1 MATSRPRCGKPKSCS
16 KSSRDTRAQN
26 IKQEFAAREKID
38 GARIGP
44 LRQFTRRWK
53 EGGWIR
59 WSVPACGVAFFGV
72 MLWVVIIY
80 LPSGKAVL
88 KVQIDDPNVEVAVKG
103 STVVL
108 KAPGQEIE
116 VQPGETELTI
126 THGDLHFTTKSLTLK
141 RGDHKTVTVELVDS
155 KLAAKS
161 GDEVLGERPDKPSP
175 QAPAGAD
182 VKRTVA
188 KTDSPASLIAPFDS
202 AEAHAARTAW
212 ARSSQVDEERTNSL
226 GMKFALIPPGA
237 FHMGAPSSQEEPSS
251 KDDERPLHR
260 VQITQ
265 PFYLGICEVTEQEF
279 ERVTG
284 HNPSLFQRGDEVM
297 NADTRRFPVE
307 TVSWFDAVDFCN
319 QLSQL
324 ENRQP
329 CYAISGIQRRD
340 DGSIRVATVTI
351 AGGNGYR
358 LPTEAQWEY
367 ACRAGTTTP
376 FSFGRTN
383 NAHEANVDGEN
394 PYGTEDKG
402 PLVRRPTE
410 VGSYPANA
418 FNIEDMHGNVWEWCQ
433 DWYDATY
440 YGRSPASDP
449 QGPETGER
457 RVERGGCY
465 MSAGGIFAFR
475 GAQRRPSRLARRN
488 GRIPHRNGH

>member
-1 MATSRPRCGKPKSCS
+1 
-16 KSSRDTRAQN
+16 
-26 IKQEFAAREKID
+26 
-38 GARIGP
+38 
-44 LRQFTRRWK
+44 
-53 EGGWIR
+53 
-59 WSVPACGVAFFGV
+59 
-72 MLWVVIIY
+72 
-80 LPSGKAVL
+80 
-88 KVQIDDPNVEVAVKG
+88 
-103 STVVL
+103 
-108 KAPGQEIE
+108 
-116 VQPGETELTI
+116 
-126 THGDLHFTTKSLTLK
+126 
-141 RGDHKTVTVELVDS
+141 
-155 KLAAKS
+155 
-161 GDEVLGERPDKPSP
+161 
-175 QAPAGAD
+175 
-182 VKRTVA
+182 
-188 KTDSPASLIAPFDS
+188 
-202 AEAHAARTAW
+202 
-212 ARSSQVDEERTNSL
+212 
-226 GMKFALIPPGA
+226 
-237 FHMGAPSSQEEPSS
+237 MGAPSSQEEPSS

-284 HNPSLFQRGDEVM
+284 RDPSLFQRGDEVV

-319 QLSQL
+319 QLSQI

-329 CYAISGIQRRD
+329 YYAISGIQRRD

-465 MSAGGIFAFR
+465 MSPAEFSRSAVRSDDPPDLHAGSTGFR
-475 GAQRRPSRLARRN
+475 IAMDIDAAKTDPAPARRSSALQPAAADRRPQ
-488 GRIPHRNGH
+488 RIHHYHR